1 MKPFFTIIIVC
12 LNPGEKLAGTL
23 KSVEKQT
30 FHNYEVI
37 IKDGLSKDGSLSYAY
52 DLQKAWEKEQGCVFG
67 EANAGGMEER
77 TGKENGKNTRS
88 LAVISKKDA
97 GIYDA
102 MNQAAAEARG
112 NYLYFLNCGDEF
124 ASETVLEEM
133 AGFISGRAGIF
144 YGDIRERQTGQR
156 VASNP
161 HIDAF
166 ACYRN
171 VPCHQACFYSRELLA
186 AHPFETKYKV
196 RADYEQFLW
205 CFFEKRECAQ
215 EGRLEDGDDADS
227 GSGTGFFYKDMIIA
241 DYEGGGFSET
251 KENRQIS
258 AKEHRE
264 ITGRYMSARQL
275 FKFRLIMLL
284 TLSHFR
290 TYLAGNERTAG
301 IYNRMKGML
310 YGRKTGEV

>member
-1 MKPFFTIIIVC
+1 MGPFFSIIIVC
-12 LNPGEKLAGTL
+12 LNPGDKLADTL
-23 KSVEKQT
+23 NSIEKQT
-30 FHNYEVI
+30 YRGFEVI
-37 IKDGLSKDGSLSYAY
+37 IKDGLSGDGSLSYAY
-52 DLQKAWEKEQGCVFG
+52 DLQKTWEKEQ
-67 EANAGGMEER
+67 NPR
-77 TGKENGKNTRS
+77 KLT
-88 LAVISKKDA
+88 VICRKDA

-102 MNQAAAEARG
+102 MNQAAKEAKG
-112 NYLYFLNCGDEF
+112 KYVYFLNCGDEF

-133 AGFISGRAGIF
+133 AEFISGREGVF

-161 HIDAF
+161 NIDAF

-171 VPCHQACFYSRELLA
+171 VPCHQACFYSRELLL

-205 CFFEKRECAQ
+205 CFFEN
-215 EGRLEDGDDADS
+215 GRR
-227 GSGTGFFYKDMIIA
+227 TGGQKSTDFFYNNMVIA

-251 KENRQIS
+251 GENRRLS

-264 ITGRYMSARQL
+264 ITGKYMSAGQL

-284 TLSHFR
+284 TLSHLR
-290 TYLAGNERTAG
+290 TYLAENERTAG
-301 IYNRMKGML
+301 IYNRVKGML
-310 YGRKTGEV
+310 YSRKTSTKG

>member
-12 LNPGEKLAGTL
+12 LNPGGKLADTL
-23 KSVEKQT
+23 KSVETQT
-30 FHNYEVI
+30 FYNYEII

-52 DLQKAWEKEQGCVFG
+52 DLQKVWEKKRC
-67 EANAGGMEER
+67 AGR
-77 TGKENGKNTRS
+77 F
-88 LAVISKKDA
+88 AVISKKDA

-133 AGFISGRAGIF
+133 AGFISGRTGIF

-215 EGRLEDGDDADS
+215 EGRQKDGIDADS
-227 GSGTGFFYKDMIIA
+227 GSGFFYKDMIIA
-241 DYEGGGFSET
+241 EYEGGGFSET
-251 KENRQIS
+251 KENRKIS
-258 AKEHRE
+258 AREHRE
-264 ITGRYMSARQL
+264 ITGRYMSSWQL

-284 TLSHFR
+284 TLSRFR

-310 YGRKTGEV
+310 YGRKTGAV

>member
-1 MKPFFTIIIVC
+1 MWECECMKPFFTIIIVC
-12 LNPGEKLAGTL
+12 LNPGKKLAGTL
-23 KSVEKQT
+23 KSVERQT

-52 DLQKAWEKEQGCVFG
+52 DLQRAWEKERC
-67 EANAGGMEER
+67 AG
-77 TGKENGKNTRS
+77 S

-124 ASETVLEEM
+124 ASQTVLEEM

-171 VPCHQACFYSRELLA
+171 VPCHQACFYSRELLT

-215 EGRLEDGDDADS
+215 EGRPEDGDDADS